1 MGTHTVFEWLCG
13 QRLTKKREF
22 CILDTRFLKHPTSK
36 ASLCYIAFI
45 ANEFEDYLIQMQSN
59 EPMIHI
65 MYEKMSSLVFN
76 LMKRFIIRSSLTVC
90 VDGKTKAKQGA
101 NLASIS
107 FR

>member
-1 MGTHTVFEWLCG
+1 
-13 QRLTKKREF
+13 
-22 CILDTRFLKHPTSK
+22 
-36 ASLCYIAFI
+36 
-45 ANEFEDYLIQMQSN
+45 
-59 EPMIHI
+59 MIHI

-107 FR
+107 LSDDQMNLDSIDIGTGAKSILFSLNISPVYKK